1 MENTIDKIDLEIK
14 KTKEYIRRLQR
25 KKENLID
32 VINSAKDKLDARQ
45 NLKNSADSAERLSY
59 REAELDYFSLNYY
72 LESIKTAILFEN
84 DKLDRLLKSKES
96 MSIPS
101 ESQPE

>member
-14 KTKEYIRRLQR
+14 KTKEYIRRLKR
-25 KKENLID
+25 KKEDLID
-32 VINSAKDKLDARQ
+32 AINSAKEKLDERQ
-45 NLKNSADSAERLSY
+45 SLKKSADSAERLSY
-59 REAELDYFSLNYY
+59 REAELNYFSLNYY
-72 LESIKTAILFEN
+72 FESIKTAILFEN

>member
-32 VINSAKDKLDARQ
+32 AINSAKDKLDARQ

>member
-14 KTKEYIRRLQR
+14 KTKEYIRRLKR
-25 KKENLID
+25 KKEALID
-32 VINSAKDKLDARQ
+32 AINSAKEKLDERQ
-45 NLKNSADSAERLSY
+45 NLKESADSAERLSY
-59 REAELDYFSLNYY
+59 REAELNYFSLNYY
-72 LESIKTAILFEN
+72 FESIKTALLFEN